1 MKENPYKKARM
12 TNWFQPAMLLNIALK
27 SVISGTF
34 GNYADRRE
42 LQAALGTK
50 DEEADPDRLRDRLV
64 SGKNDIWLDF
74 ICDTGDGFN
83 STFSVAKKAAQKELV
98 LQTEDRLTA
107 AVTTQRGDLL
117 VLGGDEVYPFPTLD
131 TYNTKFRLP
140 FDAAGDKSE
149 NLNDTNRPLLFAIP
163 GNHDWYDGLGN
174 FMKLFCQQ
182 RRIGIWQTVQKRSY
196 FAIPLPN
203 NYWIWA
209 TDIQLNSNIDQP
221 QLDYFSRIAKQEMQE
236 GDKIIL
242 VTAEPAWVYNEIRK
256 NDQSFDRLEFFI
268 SRHIHDDYNVIGKKF
283 KLAINI
289 TGDLHHYS
297 RYGHTDNGHQYITT
311 GGGGAFLHLTHNLPP
326 SVEAVS
332 DKTSTEKISLRK
344 MFPDVADSKRL
355 LLGNLV
361 FPIKNP
367 AFFGLACMVY
377 VYLFWLFQSHHASME
392 GGFFLPGFTGISIA
406 GFFEIVFSYFLG
418 GPSLALSIGALFA
431 GFWLFVDRVSTK
443 PGSTLIGLVHAL
455 GQTIMLFG
463 TMYLLAQTELMVYW
477 GRWWGNGMIV
487 LIFSI
492 AGGLASSLLMGL
504 YLYLSNLLL
513 SMHEDEASSSLANPN
528 FKNFTRM
535 RIHDKGIDIYPIG
548 IRKVQKNW
556 TVTGTDKQITVKGED
571 FETILI
577 EKPIHVLNDQL

>member
-1 MKENPYKKARM
+1 M
-12 TNWFQPAMLLNIALK
+12 TNWFQPSMLLNVALK

-42 LQAALGTK
+42 LQAALGSK
-50 DEEADPDRLRDRLV
+50 DEEGDPGRLRERLAT
-64 SGKNDIWLDF
+64 GKKEIWIDF

-83 STFSVAKKAAQKELV
+83 STFSVAKKAAQQELV
-98 LQTEDRLTA
+98 LQQPDGTGVVYTN
-107 AVTTQRGDLL
+107 RGDLL

-140 FDAAGDKSE
+140 FDAAGDRTEIFS
-149 NLNDTNRPLLFAIP
+149 NQNRPLLFAIP

-182 RRIGIWQTVQKRSY
+182 RKIGIWQTVQKRSY

-221 QLDYFSRIAKQEMQE
+221 QLDYFTRIAKEEMQE

-242 VTAEPAWVYNEIRK
+242 VTAEPAWVYNEVRK
-256 NDQSFDRLEFFI
+256 NDQSFDRLKFFI
-268 SRHIHDDYNVIGKKF
+268 SRHIRDDYDLIGKKF
-283 KLAINI
+283 KLAVNI

-297 RYGHTDNGHQYITT
+297 RYAGSENGHQYITS
-311 GGGGAFLHLTHNLPP
+311 GGGGAFLHLTHNLPAGVAALEGNDP
-326 SVEAVS
+326 EG
-332 DKTSTEKISLRK
+332 KISRK
-344 MFPDVADSKRL
+344 KVFPEVHESRQL
-355 LLGNLV
+355 LLGNLL

-367 AFFGLACMVY
+367 AFTSLAGIVY
-377 VYLFWLFQSHHASME
+377 IYLFWLFQSHHAAIE
-392 GGFFLPGFTGISIA
+392 GGFFLSGFTGISTSQ
-406 GFFEIVFSYFLG
+406 FFITMADYFVG

-431 GFWLFVDRVSTK
+431 GFWLFFDRVSHK
-443 PGSTLIGLVHAL
+443 KGSNIIGFAHAM
-455 GQTIMLFG
+455 GQTVMLFG
-463 TMYLLAQTELMVYW
+463 TMYWIAQTSLMNYW
-477 GRWWGNGMIV
+477 GNWWGDGMIV
-487 LIFSI
+487 LIFSA
-492 AGGLASSLLMGL
+492 AGGTLSAFLMGV

-513 SMHEDEASSSLANPN
+513 SMHEDEASSSLANPD

-535 RIHDKGIDIYPIG
+535 RIHDKGIDIFPVG
-548 IRKVQKNW
+548 IRKVQQNW
-556 TVTGTDKQITVKGED
+556 KVTGTQKKITVTGAD

-577 EKPIHVLNDQL
+577 EKPIHVLDSML

>member
-1 MKENPYKKARM
+1 MKQNPYKKARM
-12 TNWFQPAMLLNIALK
+12 TNWFQPSMLLNIALK

-42 LQAALGTK
+42 LQAALGSK
-50 DEEADPDRLRDRLV
+50 DEEADPGRLRERLV
-64 SGKNDIWLDF
+64 AGKKEIWVDF

-83 STFSVAKKAAQKELV
+83 STFSVAKKAAERNLTV
-98 LQTEDRLTA
+98 QTEDGKTA
-107 AVTTQRGDLL
+107 PVATSRGDLL

-149 NLNDTNRPLLFAIP
+149 NFSEMNRPLLFAIP

-182 RRIGIWQTVQKRSY
+182 RRIGIWQTVQRRSY

-203 NYWIWA
+203 DYWIWA

-221 QLDYFSRIAKQEMQE
+221 QLDYFTRIAKEEMQE

-242 VTAEPAWVYNEIRK
+242 VTAEPAWVYNKMRK

-268 SRHIHDDYNVIGKKF
+268 SRHIRDDYNVIGKKF
-283 KLAINI
+283 KLAVTI

-297 RYGHTDNGHQYITT
+297 RYSYSENGHQYITS

-326 SVEAVS
+326 AVES
-332 DKTSTEKISLRK
+332 IDKTSNGKVTRK
-344 MFPDVADSKRL
+344 RVFPDVRDSKRL
-355 LLGNLV
+355 LLGNLA
-361 FPIKNP
+361 FPVKNP
-367 AFFGLACMVY
+367 AFTGLACMVY
-377 VYLFWLFQSHHASME
+377 VYLFWLFQSHHASIE
-392 GGFFLPGFTGISIA
+392 GGFFLSGFKEISTA
-406 GFFEIVFSYFLG
+406 QFFQIILDYFLG

-431 GFWLFVDRVSTK
+431 GFWLFVDRVSIK
-443 PGSTLIGLVHAL
+443 PGSNLIGLVHAL

-463 TMYLLAQTELMVYW
+463 TMYLLAQTTLMDYW
-477 GRWWGNGMIV
+477 GHWWGNAMIV
-487 LIFSI
+487 IIFSTS
-492 AGGLASSLLMGL
+492 GGLASSLLMGI

-513 SMHEDEASSSLANPN
+513 SMHDDESSSSLANPN

-548 IRKVQKNW
+548 IRKVQQNW
-556 TVTGTDKQITVKGED
+556 TVTGTDKQITVEGKE
-571 FETILI
+571 FETMLI
-577 EKPIHVLNDQL
+577 EQPIHVLDNML